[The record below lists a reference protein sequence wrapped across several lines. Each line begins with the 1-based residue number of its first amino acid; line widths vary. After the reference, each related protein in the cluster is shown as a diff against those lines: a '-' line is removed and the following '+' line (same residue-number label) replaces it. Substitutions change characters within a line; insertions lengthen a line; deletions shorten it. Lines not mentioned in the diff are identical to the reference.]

1 MPRLSPFSLTRA
13 ADARWGAVTMERDSK
28 GGWGGTADTGT
39 KNKKSA
45 PPIARDALYFFAAA
59 ALGSFVRLLAG
70 FCLRRADASF
80 N

>member
-1 MPRLSPFSLTRA
+1 LRA
-13 ADARWGAVTMERDSK
+13 AQSAAMERDSK
-28 GGWGGTADTGT
+28 GEGGTADTGT

-45 PPIARDALYFFAAA
+45 SPIARDALYFFAAA

-80 N
+80 NNNV